1 MFFKK
6 RYDCFLHTNSV
17 AQKSKFRY
25 TLPMATDLSDLKN
38 ELNPEQYDA
47 VMTTDGAI
55 LIIAGAGSGKTRVIT
70 FRIAHMLDIGIPQSQ
85 ILALTFT
92 NKAAREMET
101 RIKELTGKKLQN
113 LTISTFHA
121 FGVKILRQDITRLG
135 FRDNFSI
142 YDETDRN
149 ALIKETGRELQ
160 YTADAMDTYKIGILF
175 SDIKTGRKDWNAENS
190 MYKPLYEGYQDGLKL
205 FNAVDFDDLIT
216 LPIKIFRENPDVL
229 VRYRERYKYIMVD
242 EFQDTSHQQ
251 YELMHLLADKNVAV
265 VGDDDQ
271 SIYSWRGADY
281 QNIINFEKDFPGM
294 KEIRLEQN
302 YRSTETILAAANGVI
317 SHNTNRKD
325 KTLWSGNGSGKPI
338 EIYMPENETAEAQ
351 FIVESIRT
359 ICVQEKR
366 KYDDFCVLMR
376 ANTQSRPLE
385 EEFLQENIP
394 YEMSGGTSFFQRK
407 EIKDIISYLRVIANH
422 DDDVNLLRIIN
433 TPRRGIGRATIER
446 LNEVASALEVSL
458 WEAINALLEA
468 SEEESQLSE
477 STREDLRT
485 FVALIE
491 NNKTMLSGRGLAKKV
506 RALVEEIR
514 YFDHLITENP
524 KSEKAARFKFL
535 NIDSLINSMEQW
547 ENNPDTEDASLY
559 SYLNRITLLS
569 RDDMDDEENSGK
581 VHLMTIHASKG
592 LEFPVVFIAG
602 TEEGLIPH
610 MRAVDE
616 GGDAA
621 VEEER
626 RLFYVAITRAR
637 DKLLLSACRQRRRMQ
652 SVVECEPSRFLDEIP
667 SNLVQYHE
675 PSQELDD
682 DTRSELFS
690 NLLSSLE
697 KKTAQKKFIPPIVPG
712 FGRKM

>member
-1 MFFKK
+1 
-6 RYDCFLHTNSV
+6 
-17 AQKSKFRY
+17 
-25 TLPMATDLSDLKN
+25 MATDLSDLKN

-92 NKAAREMET
+92 NKAAREMES

-121 FGVKILRQDITRLG
+121 FGVKILRQDIDKLG

-149 ALIKETGRELQ
+149 ALIKETGRELK
-160 YTADAMDTYKIGILF
+160 YTPDAMDIYKIGILF
-175 SDIKTGRKDWNAENS
+175 SDIKTGRKNWNTENS
-190 MYKPLYEGYQDGLKL
+190 LYRPLYEGYQEGLKL

-216 LPIKIFRENPDVL
+216 LPIKLFRENPDVL
-229 VRYRERYKYIMVD
+229 ARYKERYKYIMVD

-338 EIYMPENETAEAQ
+338 EIYMPENEVAEAQ
-351 FIVESIRT
+351 FITESIRT
-359 ICVQEKR
+359 ICMQEKR

-394 YEMSGGTSFFQRK
+394 YDMSGGTSFFQRK

-433 TPRRGIGRATIER
+433 TPRRGIGRTTIER
-446 LNEVASALEVSL
+446 LNEVATTLEVSL
-458 WEAINALLEA
+458 WEAINAILGA
-468 SEEESQLSE
+468 SEEESNLSE
-477 STREDLRT
+477 NTREDLRN
-485 FVALIE
+485 FINLIE

-524 KSEKAARFKFL
+524 KSEKAARFKYL
-535 NIDSLINSMEQW
+535 NIESLINSMEQW

-569 RDDMDDEENSGK
+569 RDDMDEEENNGK

-602 TEEGLIPH
+602 AEEGLIPH
-610 MRAVDE
+610 QRAVDE
-616 GGDAA
+616 GGNAA

-637 DKLLLSACRQRRRMQ
+637 DKLLISSCQHRRRMQ
-652 SVVECEPSRFLDEIP
+652 SVVPSEPSRFLDEIP
-667 SNLVQYHE
+667 ANLVEYHE
-675 PSQELDD
+675 PPKEVDAQ
-682 DTRSELFS
+682 
-690 NLLSSLE
+690 
-697 KKTAQKKFIPPIVPG
+697 TAQDILANMRKSFMKPIVPG